1 MIYETDPRS
10 CRQVAHDFLAF
21 SDATDLIVI
30 DNSPDESRAECFK
43 GLRVRYTW
51 AGRNLGFGA
60 AHNLALKSLPERP
73 DVHVFLNP
81 DVSFDGDVLR
91 HVGERFEEAGDIAV
105 LMPQIR
111 YPDGRLQPLCKLL
124 PTPAGLFVRRFFGRT
139 SWSER
144 LRAAYELDG
153 LPQDRCSDVPL
164 VSGCF
169 LCVRFDVLKAIGG
182 FDERFFLYMEDF
194 DLIRRASAHGR
205 VVYDPSTFVC
215 HGYAKGSYRNW
226 RLLRYHMVSAVK
238 YFNKWGWFVDPHR
251 KKANERALAALRD
264 TFQGVTTR

>member
-1 MIYETDPRS
+1 MIYETDHQS
-10 CRQVAHDFLAF
+10 CRQVARDFLSF
-21 SDATDLIVI
+21 SDAADLIVI
-30 DNSPDESRAECFK
+30 DNSRDASRAECFK
-43 GLRVRYTW
+43 EMRAHYIW
-51 AGRNLGFGA
+51 AGHNLGFGSG
-60 AHNLALKSLPERP
+60 HNLALKSLSGRP

-91 HVGERFEEAGDIAV
+91 HIGERFEEEGDIAV
-105 LMPQIR
+105 LMPQVR

-124 PTPAGLFVRRFFGRT
+124 PTPAGLFVRRFLGRT
-139 SWSER
+139 AWAER
-144 LRAAYELDG
+144 LRAEYELDG

-169 LCVRFDVLKAIGG
+169 LCVRFDALQAIAG

-194 DLIRRASAHGR
+194 DLIRRASVHGR
-205 VVYDPSTFVC
+205 VVYDPSIFVC

-238 YFNKWGWFVDPHR
+238 YFNKWGWFFDPHR
-251 KKANERALAALRD
+251 KKVNERALAALSS
-264 TFQGVTTR
+264 TSQV